1 VCCHR
6 TVPPLLCLSYSTQ
19 KEAKEALRKEK
30 EMEAEMKRQAAAR
43 RKELEKMEKEK
54 AEAEKS
60 QKKALEKAQS
70 EIYMTMQEA
79 RKLQAKRQKEE
90 EVKMESLCVSFLSR
104 FLLFVILL

>member
-1 VCCHR
+1 
-6 TVPPLLCLSYSTQ
+6 
-19 KEAKEALRKEK
+19 
-30 EMEAEMKRQAAAR
+30 MKRQAAAR

-90 EVKMESLCVSFLSR
+90 EVKMESLCVSFLSH
-104 FLLFVILL
+104 FPLLCYSLVRRASCMLKIQQEEGVKV

>member
-1 VCCHR
+1 
-6 TVPPLLCLSYSTQ
+6 
-19 KEAKEALRKEK
+19 
-30 EMEAEMKRQAAAR
+30 MEAEMKRQAAAR

-90 EVKMESLCVSFLSR
+90 EVKMESLCVSFLSH
-104 FLLFVILL
+104 FPLLCYFSLLRRASCMLKIHQEEGVKM